1 MPQSFLY
8 RMTRS
13 LFGIRG
19 AMAVAGAMCLVVT
32 LTPTGMLWAGEML
45 WAGDVGSIV
54 QQAQQQLTIA
64 IQQAEASLQPHQP
77 GSGHTKQHMQQVINV
92 LEGRN
97 GKNFNAKVESPGDGE
112 GVTKRLEMTAE
123 EVKGGQGSKNL
134 QQALDQTMALVQE
147 AIQHAKRSVQGAD
160 VHETHLQAGLAAGL
174 LVAAAGRPD
183 SESPI
188 TGSLAY
194 AAKLSRR

>member
-1 MPQSFLY
+1 MAQSFVY
-8 RMTRS
+8 RITRRV
-13 LFGIRG
+13 LGLRG
-19 AMAVAGAMCLVVT
+19 STAAASAICLAVALMPA
-32 LTPTGMLWAGEML
+32 GMSWAE
-45 WAGDVGSIV
+45 DVGSLV

-97 GKNFNAKVESPGDGE
+97 GKNYNAKVESPGDGE
-112 GVTKRLEMTAE
+112 GVTKRLKMADEK
-123 EVKGGQGSKNL
+123 VKGDHGSKDI
-134 QQALDQTMALVQE
+134 QQALDQTMSLVQE
-147 AIQHAKRSVQGAD
+147 AIQHAQRSVQGAD
-160 VHETHLQAGLAAGL
+160 VDETHRHAGLTAGL
-174 LVAAAGRPD
+174 LIAAAGRPD

-194 AAKLSRR
+194 LAKQAGK

>member
-32 LTPTGMLWAGEML
+32 LTPAGML

>member
-32 LTPTGMLWAGEML
+32 LTPAGML

-112 GVTKRLEMTAE
+112 GVTKRLEMAAE
-123 EVKGGQGSKNL
+123 EVKGDQGSKNL

>member
-19 AMAVAGAMCLVVT
+19 SMAVAGAMCLVVT
-32 LTPTGMLWAGEML
+32 LTPTGML

-112 GVTKRLEMTAE
+112 GVTKRLEMAAE
-123 EVKGGQGSKNL
+123 EVKGDQGSKNL